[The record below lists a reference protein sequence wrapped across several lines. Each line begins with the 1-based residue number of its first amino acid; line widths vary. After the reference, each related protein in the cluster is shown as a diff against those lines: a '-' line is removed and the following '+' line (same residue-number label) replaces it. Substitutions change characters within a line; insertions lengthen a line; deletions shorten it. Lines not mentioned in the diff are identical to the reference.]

1 MIIDP
6 RVFEDVYLPRELAH
20 RESEVGQLSRAFQ
33 PALSGSTP
41 HNALISGPSGVGKT
55 VLARHTL
62 GQLEKHASLTL
73 TSEASEKA
81 LGRSFARRFANIW
94 PTSASSSPRALPS
107 TTSVNF
113 FVIPSNIHSS

>member
-6 RVFEDVYLPRELAH
+6 RVFEDVYLPRELIH

-33 PALSGSTP
+33 PALSGSAP

-62 GQLEKHASLTL
+62 DRLEKRARTAFIETISLHY
-73 TSEASEKA
+73 
-81 LGRSFARRFANIW
+81 I
-94 PTSASSSPRALPS
+94 
-107 TTSVNF
+107 
-113 FVIPSNIHSS
+113 

>member
-6 RVFEDVYLPRELAH
+6 RVFEDVYLPRELMH

-33 PALSGSTP
+33 PAVSGSAP

-62 GQLEKHASLTL
+62 DRLEKRAPVSHAHIRSLGKSTGAIL
-73 TSEASEKA
+73 RKA
-81 LGRSFARRFANIW
+81 LSLDCST
-94 PTSASSSPRALPS
+94 PYLLVPLPMGYC
-107 TTSVNF
+107 
-113 FVIPSNIHSS
+113 I